1 MIRKKFFQN
10 KVQNGDVIEI
20 KNCDNYR
27 DSIYLPN
34 PITQVADMP
43 YPLYLS
49 LQGKYFV
56 GYADDLEFRH
66 GNIAWAGLV
75 NPFNSGV
82 NLFVFVWTVTNIGQE
97 PLLAEIWFNTAPSGI
112 PTESELVTPANTAYR
127 PLPIP
132 RVKLLKASNVLGAPV
147 SGNRVLERRVVSEV
161 TIASDEQG
169 KFIFPPGG
177 SFIITF
183 KNAEPS
189 NEPGAGRIAFGWS
202 EEPINDNRKLGGN

>member
-1 MIRKKFFQN
+1 
-10 KVQNGDVIEI
+10 VIEI
-20 KNCDNYR
+20 KNCANYR

-56 GYADDLEFRH
+56 GYADDLEFGN

-75 NPFNSGV
+75 NPINSGV
-82 NLFVFVWTVTNIGQE
+82 NLFVYVWTVTNIGQE
-97 PLLAEIWFNTAPSGI
+97 PLIAEIWFNTSPPGV
-112 PTESELVTPANTAYR
+112 PTESELVTPANTALR

-132 RVKLLKASNVLGAPV
+132 RAKLLKASNVLGEPV
-147 SGNRVLERRVVSEV
+147 DGNRVLARRVIPEV
-161 TIASDEQG
+161 TIASEEQG

-177 SFIITF
+177 SFIITLN
-183 KNAEPS
+183 NAEPS

-202 EEPINDNRKLGGN
+202 EEPINDNRKLGGY